1 MILTCVVFSIL
12 VATVIPKQQAYTVT
26 GVLQCNGNP
35 ATNQLIEMKFTD
47 PLLKGKVTAST
58 SADNK
63 GAFKINGSQK
73 ARAGQ
78 TAYLWVEHNCDS
90 KNRNNCHVMTFIS
103 IPKKYVG
110 KQYNIGMY
118 ELSKHVYYNTCDDED
133 L

>member
-1 MILTCVVFSIL
+1 MQRQSSH
-12 VATVIPKQQAYTVT
+12 KSAYRNEIHRPIDISMTYIF
-26 GVLQCNGNP
+26 
-35 ATNQLIEMKFTD
+35 TNFISV
-47 PLLKGKVTAST
+47 LKGKVTAST

-90 KNRNNCHVMTFIS
+90 KNRNNCLVMTFIS